1 MRTRT
6 RFVILFACIGIAV
19 MTVGVAAIYEA
30 VGRDYERRIPSEAES
45 ILAAAARSAIDTASP
60 EASRL
65 DDAIGSLIAAR
76 ALLAEGRVMGKDA
89 VVRLAIEVAAIL
101 GAVLAAAALAFLVLS
116 RLITKGLDE
125 LATEAIVAQG
135 DMAKGDWSRRFP
147 RSSDPDLDAVARSL
161 NELLDLTAEQERKL
175 EETARLDGWRE
186 VASFLAHQLKNPLA
200 AVLLAAEN
208 GRMALDEGL
217 AAERTAPCGGLELAR
232 ESLKVVRVEA
242 DRLRALID
250 RFRDLAPA
258 GFDAYESQGEFELL
272 DLLADCAARA
282 ERSGAAVA
290 ITGDRS
296 GIRVALDRGLIEQA
310 LWNLFANSIEAADDA
325 GTMAAIEAK
334 VAIEGKTA
342 AITIVDSNRGIDPS
356 LLPRLGF
363 ERVSTKN
370 AGTGLGLIPGEA
382 HPRGPGRRSRV
393 LPRPRLEASASRPAC
408 PSQGGRHESARGRR
422 RRERPQR
429 NRDFPAALGARGD
442 RRRRTSAAA
451 RDGPDGRSSR
461 RASAGLVDVYI
472 GRENGASLLDFAPS
486 CASPRPSS

>member
-60 EASRL
+60 AASRL

-76 ALLAEGRVMGKDA
+76 ALLAERRVMGKDA
-89 VVRLAIEVAAIL
+89 VVRLAIEVAVIL
-101 GAVLAAAALAFLVLS
+101 GVVLAAAALAFLVLS

-208 GRMALDEGL
+208 GSIALDEGL

-370 AGTGLGLIPGEA
+370 AGTGLGLILV
-382 HPRGPGRRSRV
+382 RRI
-393 LPRPRLEASASRPAC
+393 LAA
-408 PSQGGRHESARGRR
+408 QGGGLEFFTTEAGGLGVKARLPLARR
-422 RRERPQR
+422 K
-429 NRDFPAALGARGD
+429 A
-442 RRRRTSAAA
+442 
-451 RDGPDGRSSR
+451 
-461 RASAGLVDVYI
+461 
-472 GRENGASLLDFAPS
+472 
-486 CASPRPSS
+486 